1 MMIEAQKIDITT
13 APRHCGKPLL
23 GAVPYS
29 EVYLMDCVAG
39 LRHYPDNYFDLAVVD
54 PPYGIDIAEKLAN
67 GWVSKAGGTKFEAK
81 DWDKY
86 TPTQEY
92 WNELFRVSKN
102 QIVWGGN
109 YFMSKI
115 QRDSPCWIFWDK
127 NNGDSLF
134 ADGELAWTSFDSPV
148 RLAKIHW
155 CGSAAKHETGQNK
168 IHPTQKP
175 IKLYDWIFM
184 KYAKQGDLI
193 LDTHVGSGSSRI
205 AADKAGLNFVGF
217 EIDEDYFNAA
227 NKRFDNFKSQMRLF

>member
-1 MMIEAQKIDITT
+1 MVNFFNID
-13 APRHCGKPLL
+13 CMEFMKSKP
-23 GAVPYS
+23 
-29 EVYLMDCVAG
+29 DK
-39 LRHYPDNYFDLAVVD
+39 YFDLAIVD
-54 PPYGIDIAEKLAN
+54 PPYGIGIAEKLAN

-86 TPTQEY
+86 TPAQEY
-92 WNELFRVSKN
+92 WDELFRVSKN

-134 ADGELAWTSFDSPV
+134 ADGEMAWTSFNSPV
-148 RLAKIHW
+148 RLVKIHW

-175 IKLYDWIFM
+175 IALYRWILQN
-184 KYAKQGDLI
+184 YAKQGDKI
-193 LDTHVGSGSSRI
+193 LDTHGGSMSI
-205 AADKAGLNFVGF
+205 AIACDMEGF
-217 EIDEDYFNAA
+217 DLDICEIDTDYFNAGV
-227 NKRFDNFKSQMRLF
+227 KRFENYKRQGTLFTPEQIKPEQTKLKL

>member
-1 MMIEAQKIDITT
+1 MEYKNLIGGAITDKISIYNCD
-13 APRHCGKPLL
+13 CMELL
-23 GAVPYS
+23 
-29 EVYLMDCVAG
+29 
-39 LRHYPDNYFDLAVVD
+39 RQTPDNYYSLCIVD

-92 WNELFRVSKN
+92 WDELFRVSKN

-134 ADGELAWTSFDSPV
+134 ADGEMAWTSFDSPI

-175 IKLYDWIFM
+175 IKLYKWLLM
-184 KYAKQGDLI
+184 NYAQKGDKI
-193 LDTHVGSGSSRI
+193 LDTHLGSGSI
-205 AADKAGLNFVGF
+205 AIACHDYGFELTACELDKEYYDKAIQRIKNHV
-217 EIDEDYFNAA
+217 
-227 NKRFDNFKSQMRLF
+227 SQLKLF

>member
-1 MMIEAQKIDITT
+1 MKEIILSE
-13 APRHCGKPLL
+13 KPLL
-23 GAVPYS
+23 KMILG
-29 EVYLMDCVAG
+29 DCEEYMKT
-39 LRHYPDNYFDLAVVD
+39 LPDKSFDLAIVD
-54 PPYGIDIAEKLAN
+54 PPYGINIAEKLAN

-92 WNELFRVSKN
+92 WDKLFRVSKN

-134 ADGELAWTSFDSPV
+134 ADGEMAWTSFDSPV

-175 IKLYDWIFM
+175 VALYKFCLN
-184 KYAKQGDLI
+184 KYAKKGQTI
-193 LDTHVGSGSSRI
+193 FDTHGGSFSSAI
-205 AADKAGLNFVGF
+205 ACYDLGYDFTGI
-217 EIDEDYFNAA
+217 EIDADQFELAVQRIQNHL
-227 NKRFDNFKSQMRLF
+227 KRTPGIFKM